1 MTFAE
6 AVERARDLYVKQLAA
21 FIQAEK
27 AKGKR
32 GAGEV
37 KLRLSRGPHFQ
48 HITCVDYVENDADG
62 TVAID
67 MAADRILKFE
77 PTILTHGNLVVH
89 LEGMCWDDV
98 IILFGGPPPDLAAWF
113 DLWFD
118 PEEKCWDTSA
128 ELSGRIHSLIAE
140 DGKIFVDFG
149 SASPEALFDL
159 LLVLSGAGVSEVT
172 IQTTRR

>member
-6 AVERARDLYVKQLAA
+6 AVERARNLYVEQLSA
-21 FIQAEK
+21 FIRAEK
-27 AKGKR
+27 ATGKR

-37 KLRLSRGPHFQ
+37 KLRLPRGRQFQ
-48 HITCVDYVENDADG
+48 QITCVDYVENDADG
-62 TVAID
+62 AIAID
-67 MAADRILKFE
+67 LAADRILKFE
-77 PTILTHGNLVVH
+77 PTTLTHGNLIVH
-89 LEGMCWDDV
+89 LEGMCWDD
-98 IILFGGPPPDLAAWF
+98 IIVVYGGARPDLTAWF

-159 LLVLSGAGVSEVT
+159 LLVLSGAGVTEVT
-172 IQTTRR
+172 IQTTRT